1 MLDDAVRAP
10 SHPPP
15 TPPIATLAASA
26 VAERTAV
33 SNLGE
38 DKWNTTYYPTGS
50 DAAAVNKP
58 WFVIDAEGQTLGR
71 LANLAAFYIRGKNSV
86 LYTPSMDMGA
96 FIVVINA
103 DKVAVTGSKETD
115 KLYHRHVVGRPGSW
129 RTEALR
135 DLRKRIP
142 ERIVE
147 KAVKGMLPKGR
158 IGRHLFTHLK
168 ASAAVAEAMAV
179 ARRVCMRCVRAGCRG
194 GCRSPSRA
202 RACRPSPTPTL
213 ARAVLLAGVQGPQP
227 PALCSAAGGH
237 HCPHQ

>member
-1 MLDDAVRAP
+1 MATAVVQTAQLRPSQACSRSVANATCFRAP
-10 SHPPP
+10 LRPQRVETRRAGPSVVCA
-15 TPPIATLAASA
+15 ATA

-33 SNLGE
+33 ANLGE

-158 IGRHLFTHLK
+158 IGSHLFTHLK
-168 ASAAVAEAMAV
+168 VYKGPSHPHSAQQPVDIT
-179 ARRVCMRCVRAGCRG
+179 ARIDKK
-194 GCRSPSRA
+194 PSD
-202 RACRPSPTPTL
+202 L
-213 ARAVLLAGVQGPQP
+213 V
-227 PALCSAAGGH
+227 
-237 HCPHQ
+237 